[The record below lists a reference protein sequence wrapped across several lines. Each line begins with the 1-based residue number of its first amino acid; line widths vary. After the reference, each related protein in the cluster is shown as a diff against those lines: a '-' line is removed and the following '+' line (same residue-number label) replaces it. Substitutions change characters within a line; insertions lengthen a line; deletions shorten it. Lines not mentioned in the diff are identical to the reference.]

1 MSVILLSVRPELF
14 GVTLRRNLRGPRAL
28 PDFEEERPRNRLV
41 EQWQAGGNREE
52 NFRQIFLTYYRPVY
66 AFFLRRGFP
75 AEECYDLSQD
85 TFLRVSKSLQ
95 TFRHESSFESWL
107 FKIAANIYRNKLRE
121 QAALKREAQEVS
133 LEELTDPAG
142 AREGSAGAPL
152 SSPESG
158 PLTGMLE
165 QERQRLLRSALE
177 SLPAQM
183 RRCVLLRI
191 DQDLRYREIADLLR
205 VSIDTVKAHLY
216 QARQQLKG
224 KLGDYFGDV
233 EL

>member
-1 MSVILLSVRPELF
+1 M
-14 GVTLRRNLRGPRAL
+14 RRNLRGPRAL
-28 PDFEEERPRNRLV
+28 PDFEEERSPRNRLV

-52 NFRQIFLTYYRPVY
+52 SFRQIFLTYYRPVY

-107 FKIAANIYRNKLRE
+107 FKISANIYRNKLRE

-133 LEELTDPAG
+133 LDDLTEPMGPWEGGAG
-142 AREGSAGAPL
+142 LSLSA
-152 SSPESG
+152 PESG
-158 PLTGMLE
+158 ALSGMLE
-165 QERQRLLRSALE
+165 QERQRLLRSALD
-177 SLPAQM
+177 SLPVQM

-191 DQDLRYREIADLLR
+191 DQDLRYREIAELLR